1 MFELDMADV
10 KPSLLSWVV
19 VGLMAVTFI
28 AVAKWVLNR
37 WTVPGLTELINSV

>member
-10 KPSLLSWVV
+10 KPSLLSWIV

-28 AVAKWVLNR
+28 AVAKWALNR